1 MYIETSNSFTINF
14 YWMPF
19 FSINVGDNGMFYYL
33 QRIRSPEIKFI
44 FVFILNQR
52 KKKKIKNKNSIC
64 ISTAKS
70 AYF

>member
-19 FSINVGDNGMFYYL
+19 FSINVGDNGVFYYL

-52 KKKKIKNKNSIC
+52 KKKENK
-64 ISTAKS
+64 K
-70 AYF
+70 